1 MDMQTRPAPS
11 PRFHYAWI
19 VLITG
24 TLVVFAALGLARFGY
39 TLLLPP
45 MQVGLGLNNTEAGV
59 LVTSSLFGY
68 LALSVLGGALA
79 SRFGARIVIA
89 VGLLLS
95 GSGMLATGLVEAFT
109 GAVLWQALI
118 GVGSGASN
126 VPVMAL
132 MAAWFA
138 RQRRGFAT
146 GLAVG
151 GSSVAMILTGPLV
164 PRILNAYRPD
174 GWRIS
179 WFIFGAV
186 TVAIALTSW
195 LLLRNHPA
203 EKGLLPVANDGEETD
218 REGERPR
225 TGPLPWKSVY
235 RSATV
240 WHLGL
245 VYVAF
250 GFSYIIY
257 LTFFSKRLI
266 AEGGYT
272 TQQAGT
278 LFMMVGW
285 ASLLSGVIWGALSDV
300 IGRKRT
306 LIIVYTVQA
315 VAYALFALWRVPAG
329 FTISALMFG
338 LTAWS
343 IPAIMAATCGDVLGP
358 RMAPA
363 ALGFVT
369 LFFGVGQALGPSVA
383 GAMADASGSFVSAY
397 LLAAATALMGAFVAS
412 LLRPAATIYAGT
424 AERE

>member
-1 MDMQTRPAPS
+1 MI
-11 PRFHYAWI
+11 F
-19 VLITG
+19 
-24 TLVVFAALGLARFGY
+24 
-39 TLLLPP
+39 
-45 MQVGLGLNNTEAGV
+45 
-59 LVTSSLFGY
+59 
-68 LALSVLGGALA
+68 
-79 SRFGARIVIA
+79 
-89 VGLLLS
+89 
-95 GSGMLATGLVEAFT
+95 TGLVEGFA
-109 GAVLWQALI
+109 GAIVWQALI

-138 RQRRGFAT
+138 RRRRGFAA

-164 PRILNAYRPD
+164 PRLLDAYSPD
-174 GWRIS
+174 GWRLA
-179 WFIFGAV
+179 WFLFGGA
-186 TVAIALTSW
+186 TIAIALASW

-203 EKGLLPVANDGEETD
+203 EKGLLPIASEGEEAD
-218 REGERPR
+218 GKGEQRR
-225 TGPLPWKSVY
+225 TGPLPWRSVY

-257 LTFFSKRLI
+257 ITFFSKRLI
-266 AEGGYT
+266 SEGGYSA
-272 TQQAGT
+272 QQAGT
-278 LFMMVGW
+278 LFMLVGW
-285 ASLLSGVIWGALSDV
+285 ASLLCGVIWGALSDL
-300 IGRKRT
+300 IGRKRA
-306 LIIVYTVQA
+306 LIIVYGVQA
-315 VAYALFALWRVPAG
+315 VAYALFALWPVPAG
-329 FTISALMFG
+329 FTLSALLFG

-369 LFFGVGQALGPSVA
+369 LFFGVGQAVGPSVA

-397 LLAAATALMGAFVAS
+397 LLAAAIALVGAFVAS
-412 LLRPAATIYAGT
+412 LLRPAATVYDGAVQ
-424 AERE
+424 